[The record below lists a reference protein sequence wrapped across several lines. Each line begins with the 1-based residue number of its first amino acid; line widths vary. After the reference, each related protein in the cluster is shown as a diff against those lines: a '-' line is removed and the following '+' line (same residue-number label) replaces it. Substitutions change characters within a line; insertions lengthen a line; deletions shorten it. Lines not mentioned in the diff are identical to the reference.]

1 MLLTL
6 SDMSKVNTW
15 VQAVPFGYA
24 LTLTQI
30 TAAIFIVVMGA
41 PTHFCELVLS
51 NSLCQNDSVIPLPHN
66 CCLSLF

>member
-24 LTLTQI
+24 FTLTQI
-30 TAAIFIVVMGA
+30 TAGIFIVVMEA

-51 NSLCQNDSVIPLPHN
+51 NSLCQNDSVIPLPHMPK
-66 CCLSLF
+66 SAQ